1 MNIYRGCVTY
11 RLCVGVVNLDDGVRL
26 EGVTAALVFCLFLGV
41 RGVLESSS
49 LSESES

>member
-1 MNIYRGCVTY
+1 MNTFRVRLTY

-26 EGVTAALVFCLFLGV
+26 EGVTVALVFCLFLGV

-49 LSESES
+49 SSKSES